1 MLGGLYVLLFALGM
15 FLLSDAIMDVFRG
28 SETSFD
34 TVPFHALGRTLM
46 WLMLSWAAFDDG
58 RVVVCD
64 GKSCRASSCNGR
76 VQMWY
81 NLASLQLARRHGP
94 PPMGRAR
101 IRNGPDTGRR

>member
-58 RVVVCD
+58 RVVVCRC
-64 GKSCRASSCNGR
+64 GII
-76 VQMWY
+76 
-81 NLASLQLARRHGP
+81 RRRCSWRGG
-94 PPMGRAR
+94 MGRLQRAAPVSETVR
-101 IRNGPDTGRR
+101 TWAEDKM